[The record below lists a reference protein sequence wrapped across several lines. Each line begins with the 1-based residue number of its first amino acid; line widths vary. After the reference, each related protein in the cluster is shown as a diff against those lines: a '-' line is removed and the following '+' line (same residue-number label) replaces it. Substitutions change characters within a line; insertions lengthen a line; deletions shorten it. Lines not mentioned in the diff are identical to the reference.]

1 MFYLNS
7 NNSKQMCIHPCCH
20 YYDVWRLE
28 SQRGEMTKIQSVVIE
43 MSIIFVVGTYSKT
56 MKSVQKGAMQ

>member
-1 MFYLNS
+1 
-7 NNSKQMCIHPCCH
+7 MCIHPHCH

-28 SQRGEMTKIQSVVIE
+28 SRRGEITKIQSVVIE
-43 MSIIFVVGTYSKT
+43 MSIIFVVGAYSKT